1 MSLQCSQAEAAT
13 LEQLGTARKVT
24 IRATETTI
32 IADAANREEIDMRV
46 KQVPD
51 ANPKSETQS

>member
-1 MSLQCSQAEAAT
+1 MSSHCKQAEAAT

-46 KQVPD
+46 KQVPPGD
-51 ANPKSETQS
+51 